1 MLDVINLEFDYSE
14 QPLLQAVQFQVKPGI
29 LLHLRGNNGAGKTTL
44 LKLLAG
50 LLHPTQG
57 EIRYKGRPIWDDLAQ
72 YHKAICYIGH
82 KAGVSQL
89 LTVREQCQLDYQTS
103 ASRVPCEQLTK
114 QFGLQGLEDVS
125 CCLLSVGQ
133 RRRVGLLRILMSNAP
148 LWLLDEPLVGLDKT
162 AVVLLTN
169 CFQKHLTAGGQIIIT
184 SHQDIP
190 LSSQHY
196 QEYCL

>member
-1 MLDVINLEFDYSE
+1 MLDVIDLDFDYSE
-14 QPLLQAVQFQVKPGI
+14 QPLLQGVQFQVKPGI

-57 EIRYKGRPIWDDLAQ
+57 EIRYQGRPIWDDLAQ

-82 KAGVSQL
+82 KTGVSQL
-89 LTVREQCQLDYQTS
+89 LTVREQCQLEYQTS
-103 ASRVPCEQLTK
+103 APRVPCEQLTK
-114 QFGLQGLEDVS
+114 QFGLQGLEEVS
-125 CCLLSVGQ
+125 CSLLSVGQ
-133 RRRVGLLRILMSNAP
+133 RRRVGLLRILVSNTP

-162 AVVLLTN
+162 AVVLLAS

-190 LSSQHY
+190 LSGQHY
-196 QEYCL
+196 QDYCL